1 MTVHILQCLQ
11 FYGKYPPPGQEG
23 EFRSHNYYD
32 YLDTAFVISRIYAS
46 LMPKRF
52 LKSKQTLQI

>member
-1 MTVHILQCLQ
+1 MENT
-11 FYGKYPPPGQEG
+11 PPPGQEG
-23 EFRSHNYYD
+23 ELRSHNYYD

-52 LKSKQTLQI
+52 L